1 MTCPKCGGNVN
12 QYRHPNSKVWC
23 EACGFV
29 LKEEGEKESQ
39 VYLDR
44 EEFKLKLT
52 NIKEGLKL
60 LKAFHGEDGF
70 QTEWFVNKLLK
81 ECEV

>member
-1 MTCPKCGGNVN
+1 MVCPKCGGNVN

-23 EACGFV
+23 ESCGFV

-44 EEFKLKLT
+44 EELKEKIDKINDHLKQLKFHYEVGF
-52 NIKEGLKL
+52 NITQVLDN
-60 LKAFHGEDGF
+60 AI
-70 QTEWFVNKLLK
+70 K